1 MLQNQMLELG
11 TIVDEKLGEGLPQF
25 ALSQMGETNRVNTEL
40 RELLS
45 TQLTQVAVGVGETKQ
60 STAQVLSAAEQ
71 LRDLEKIFR
80 HQKQRA
86 NLGEQSLKLIL
97 ENILPPDAYEVQYR
111 FPSGEA
117 ADAAIKTKDGLIP
130 IDAKFPLE
138 NYLRLINETD
148 DAQRSIL
155 ETAFLRDLKMRID
168 ETAKYIRPGDGTLPF
183 AIMFIPAEGIYYD
196 LLVNEVG
203 ASKANVRSLLVMPST
218 TETFTSSRRRHL
230 QPFFTRCFTDST
242 LSRLRKPRRR
252 LPNVDTLSRHLK
264 AYEDYF
270 LKLGGSLKT
279 AVNHY
284 NEASGEWT
292 KIDKDMRRITG
303 TPAGLEVLPSL
314 SRPQTAD

>member
-1 MLQNQMLELG
+1 
-11 TIVDEKLGEGLPQF
+11 
-25 ALSQMGETNRVNTEL
+25 VNTEL
-40 RELLS
+40 RELLN
-45 TQLTQVAVGVGETKQ
+45 TQLRQVAVGVAETKQ

-80 HQKQRA
+80 HQKQRG

-97 ENILPPDAYEVQYR
+97 ENILPPGAYEIQYR

-117 ADAAIKTKDGLIP
+117 VDAVIKTKDGLIP

-138 NYLRLINETD
+138 NYLRLINETGE
-148 DAQRSIL
+148 AQRITL
-155 ETAFLRDLKMRID
+155 ETAFVRDLKTRID
-168 ETAKYIRPGDGTLPF
+168 ETAKYIRPSDGTLPF

-203 ASKANVRSLLVMPST
+203 ANKANARSLLEYAINDKNVHIVSPT
-218 TETFTSSRRRHL
+218 TFAACLHSILYGFNAFKIEETA
-230 QPFFTRCFTDST
+230 
-242 LSRLRKPRRR
+242 KAIAK
-252 LPNVDTLSRHLK
+252 NVDILSRHLK
-264 AYEDYF
+264 AYEDCF
-270 LKLGGSLKT
+270 LRLGGSLKT

-292 KIDKDMRRITG
+292 KIDKDVRRITG

-314 SRPQTAD
+314 SRPQTAE